1 MNPRA
6 AKVVLAKVERDDLRI
21 GTKRGCH
28 CLCALRTQPVVAK
41 ADVLTLELRDEH
53 RHRHYLQL
61 GAPGE
66 VLLLAGG
73 RLDGHAHELGNL
85 HFGVRV
91 RRSALRGRR
100 LRLAVLRI
108 ALHPSFLLDTG
119 GPPRTLTVTVELD
132 SLDSHCVDIQPK
144 GRARPELRRRR
155 LYSKSTFLAW
165 VLKSQSFSL
174 AKVLQHVASTAF
186 FSTFPCSTCPRTW
199 VFC

>member
-1 MNPRA
+1 MDPRA

-108 ALHPSFLLDTG
+108 ALHPNSVAAV
-119 GPPRTLTVTVELD
+119 VTHAL
-132 SLDSHCVDIQPK
+132 SGNRKRNKQQPWYYFK
-144 GRARPELRRRR
+144 
-155 LYSKSTFLAW
+155 
-165 VLKSQSFSL
+165 
-174 AKVLQHVASTAF
+174 
-186 FSTFPCSTCPRTW
+186 
-199 VFC
+199 